1 MRAPASEAELLGRA
15 RAIAGGTLA
24 ELADSLGLPLPGD
37 PRRAKGW
44 AGQLVET
51 ALGAPSAGEPGPDFP
66 GLGIELK
73 TIPVT
78 PAGRPRESTW
88 VCIAPMEDLTGLHWE
103 RSLVRAKLARVL
115 WVPTVDG
122 MDGGFQSRRIG
133 APLLWSP
140 SPEEEAVIRA
150 DWEEFI
156 EDIALGR
163 IHTIT
168 GRRGTALQLR
178 PKAANARERNWTTDE
193 DGGRTLANPR
203 GFYLRASFTAA
214 LLARHFGALRPAAG
228 GSPGTGGETVG
239 ARVSPTGRDTPG

>member
-1 MRAPASEAELLGRA
+1 MRTPASEAELLERA
-15 RAIAGGTLA
+15 RSIAGCTLA
-24 ELADSLGLPLPGD
+24 ELAGSLGLPLPGD

-88 VCIAPMEDLTGLHWE
+88 VCIAPMEDVTGLAWE

-122 MDGGFQSRRIG
+122 AEGDFRARRIG
-133 APLLWSP
+133 APLVWSP
-140 SPEEEAVIRA
+140 SPEEESVLRA
-150 DWEEFI
+150 DWEEFM
-156 EDIALGR
+156 EAIALGR
-163 IHTIT
+163 IQAVTA
-168 GRRGTALQLR
+168 RQGTALQLR

-203 GFYLRASFTAA
+203 GFYLRASFTGR
-214 LLARHFGALRPAAG
+214 LIARRFGA
-228 GSPGTGGETVG
+228 
-239 ARVSPTGRDTPG
+239 

>member
-1 MRAPASEAELLGRA
+1 MRTPASEAELLERA
-15 RAIAGGTLA
+15 RSIAGCTLA
-24 ELADSLGLPLPGD
+24 ELAGSLRLPLPGD

-44 AGQLVET
+44 AGQLVEA

-88 VCIAPMEDLTGLHWE
+88 VCIAPMEDVTGLDWK

-122 MDGGFQSRRIG
+122 AEGDFRARRIG
-133 APLLWSP
+133 APLVWSP
-140 SPEEEAVIRA
+140 SPEEEAVLRA
-150 DWEEFI
+150 DREEFM
-156 EDIALGR
+156 EAIALGR
-163 IHTIT
+163 IQAVTA
-168 GRRGTALQLR
+168 RQGTALQLR

-203 GFYLRASFTAA
+203 GFYLRASFTAR
-214 LLARHFGALRPAAG
+214 LLARHFGA
-228 GSPGTGGETVG
+228 
-239 ARVSPTGRDTPG
+239 

>member
-1 MRAPASEAELLGRA
+1 MRTPASEAELLERA
-15 RAIAGGTLA
+15 RSIAGCTLA
-24 ELADSLGLPLPGD
+24 ELAGSLGLPLPGD

-88 VCIAPMEDLTGLHWE
+88 VCIAPMEDVTGLAWE

-122 MDGGFQSRRIG
+122 AEGDFRARRIG
-133 APLLWSP
+133 APLVWSP
-140 SPEEEAVIRA
+140 SPEEEAVLRA
-150 DWEEFI
+150 DWEEFM
-156 EDIALGR
+156 EAIALGR
-163 IHTIT
+163 IQAVTA
-168 GRRGTALQLR
+168 RQGTALQLR

-203 GFYLRASFTAA
+203 GFYLRASFTAR
-214 LLARHFGALRPAAG
+214 LITRHFGA
-228 GSPGTGGETVG
+228 
-239 ARVSPTGRDTPG
+239 

>member
-1 MRAPASEAELLGRA
+1 MRTPASEAELLERA
-15 RAIAGGTLA
+15 RSIAGCTLA
-24 ELADSLGLPLPGD
+24 ELAGSLGLPLPGD

-88 VCIAPMEDLTGLHWE
+88 VCIAPMEDVTGLDWE

-122 MDGGFQSRRIG
+122 AEGDFRARRIG
-133 APLLWSP
+133 APLVWSP
-140 SPEEEAVIRA
+140 SPEEESVLRA
-150 DWEEFI
+150 DWEEFM
-156 EDIALGR
+156 EAIALGR
-163 IHTIT
+163 IQAVTA
-168 GRRGTALQLR
+168 RQGTALQLR

-203 GFYLRASFTAA
+203 GFYLRTSFTAR
-214 LLARHFGALRPAAG
+214 LIARHFGA
-228 GSPGTGGETVG
+228 
-239 ARVSPTGRDTPG
+239 

>member
-1 MRAPASEAELLGRA
+1 MRTPASEAELLERA
-15 RAIAGGTLA
+15 RSIAGCTLA
-24 ELADSLGLPLPGD
+24 ELAGSLGLPLPGD

-44 AGQLVET
+44 AGQLVEA

-88 VCIAPMEDLTGLHWE
+88 VCIAPMEDVTGLDWK

-122 MDGGFQSRRIG
+122 AEGDFRARRIG
-133 APLLWSP
+133 APLVWSP
-140 SPEEEAVIRA
+140 SPEEESVIRA
-150 DWEEFI
+150 DWEEFM
-156 EDIALGR
+156 EAIALGR
-163 IHTIT
+163 IQAVTA
-168 GRRGTALQLR
+168 RQGTALQLR

-193 DGGRTLANPR
+193 EGGRTLANPR
-203 GFYLRASFTAA
+203 GFYLRASFTAR
-214 LLARHFGALRPAAG
+214 LMARHFGA
-228 GSPGTGGETVG
+228 
-239 ARVSPTGRDTPG
+239 

>member
-1 MRAPASEAELLGRA
+1 MRTPASEAELLERA
-15 RAIAGGTLA
+15 RSIAGCTLA
-24 ELADSLGLPLPGD
+24 ELAGSLGLPLPGD

-88 VCIAPMEDLTGLHWE
+88 VCIAPMEDVTGLAWE

-122 MDGGFQSRRIG
+122 AEGDFRARRIG
-133 APLLWSP
+133 APLVWSP
-140 SPEEEAVIRA
+140 SPEEESVLRA
-150 DWEEFI
+150 DWEEFM
-156 EDIALGR
+156 EAIALGR
-163 IHTIT
+163 IQAVTA
-168 GRRGTALQLR
+168 RQGTALQLR

-203 GFYLRASFTAA
+203 GFYLRASFTAR
-214 LLARHFGALRPAAG
+214 LIARHFGA
-228 GSPGTGGETVG
+228 
-239 ARVSPTGRDTPG
+239 

>member
-1 MRAPASEAELLGRA
+1 MRTPASEAELLERA
-15 RAIAGGTLA
+15 RSIAGCTLA
-24 ELADSLGLPLPGD
+24 ELAGSLGLPLPSD

-44 AGQLVET
+44 AGQLVEA

-78 PAGRPRESTW
+78 LAGRPRESTW
-88 VCIAPMEDLTGLHWE
+88 VCIAPMEEVTGHDWE

-122 MDGGFQSRRIG
+122 AGDDFRARRIG
-133 APLLWSP
+133 APLVWSP
-140 SPEEEAVIRA
+140 SLEEKAVLRA
-150 DWEEFI
+150 DWEEFM
-156 EDIALGR
+156 EAIALGR

-168 GRRGTALQLR
+168 GRQGTALQLR

-193 DGGRTLANPR
+193 EGGRTLANPR
-203 GFYLRASFTAA
+203 GFYLRASFTAR
-214 LLARHFGALRPAAG
+214 LLARHFGA
-228 GSPGTGGETVG
+228 
-239 ARVSPTGRDTPG
+239 

>member
-1 MRAPASEAELLGRA
+1 MPAPRPPHLERVIRPPASETELLERA
-15 RAIAGGTLA
+15 RGIAGCTLM
-24 ELADSLGLPLPGD
+24 ELAGSLRLPLPGD

-44 AGQLVET
+44 AGQLVEA
-51 ALGAPSAGEPGPDFP
+51 ALGAPSGGAAGPDFP

-78 PAGRPRESTW
+78 PEGKPRESTW
-88 VCIAPMEDLTGLHWE
+88 VCIAPLEEVTGLVWE
-103 RSLVRAKLARVL
+103 SSLVRAKLARVL

-122 MDGGFQSRRIG
+122 AGGDFRARRIG

-150 DWEEFI
+150 DWEEFM

-163 IHTIT
+163 VHAVT

-178 PKAANARERNWTTDE
+178 PKAADSRERGWTTDE
-193 DGGRTLANPR
+193 DGERRLANPR
-203 GFYLRASFTAA
+203 GFYLRASVTAA
-214 LLARHFGALRPAAG
+214 LLSRHFGI
-228 GSPGTGGETVG
+228 
-239 ARVSPTGRDTPG
+239 

>member
-1 MRAPASEAELLGRA
+1 MRTPASEAELLERA
-15 RAIAGGTLA
+15 RSIAGCTLA
-24 ELADSLGLPLPGD
+24 ELAGSLGLPLPGD

-44 AGQLVET
+44 AGQLVEA

-88 VCIAPMEDLTGLHWE
+88 VCIAPMEDVTGLRWE

-122 MDGGFQSRRIG
+122 TGGGFRARRIG

-150 DWEEFI
+150 DWEEFM
-156 EDIALGR
+156 EDVALGR
-163 IHTIT
+163 IHAVT
-168 GRRGTALQLR
+168 GQQGTALQLR
-178 PKAANARERNWTTDE
+178 PKAANARERGWTTDE

-203 GFYLRASFTAA
+203 GFYLRASFTAR
-214 LLARHFGALRPAAG
+214 LLARRFGA
-228 GSPGTGGETVG
+228 
-239 ARVSPTGRDTPG
+239 

>member
-1 MRAPASEAELLGRA
+1 MRTPASEAELLERA
-15 RAIAGGTLA
+15 RSIAGCTLA
-24 ELADSLGLPLPGD
+24 ELAGSLRLPLPSD

-44 AGQLVET
+44 AGQLVEA

-88 VCIAPMEDLTGLHWE
+88 VCIAPMEDVTGLDWE

-122 MDGGFQSRRIG
+122 AEGDFRARRIG
-133 APLLWSP
+133 APLVWSP
-140 SPEEEAVIRA
+140 LPEEEAVLRA
-150 DWEEFI
+150 DWEEFM
-156 EDIALGR
+156 EAIALGR
-163 IHTIT
+163 IQAVTA
-168 GRRGTALQLR
+168 RQGTALQLR

-193 DGGRTLANPR
+193 EGGRTLANPR
-203 GFYLRASFTAA
+203 GFYLRASFTAR
-214 LLARHFGALRPAAG
+214 LMARHFGP
-228 GSPGTGGETVG
+228 
-239 ARVSPTGRDTPG
+239 

>member
-1 MRAPASEAELLGRA
+1 MRTPASEAELLERA
-15 RAIAGGTLA
+15 RSIAGCTLA
-24 ELADSLGLPLPGD
+24 ELAGSLGLPLPGD

-88 VCIAPMEDLTGLHWE
+88 VCIAPMEDVTGLAWE

-122 MDGGFQSRRIG
+122 AEGDFRARRIG
-133 APLLWSP
+133 APLVWSP
-140 SPEEEAVIRA
+140 SPEEEAVLRA
-150 DWEEFI
+150 DWEEFM
-156 EDIALGR
+156 EAIALGR
-163 IHTIT
+163 IQAVTA
-168 GRRGTALQLR
+168 RQGTALQLR

-193 DGGRTLANPR
+193 EGGRTLANPR
-203 GFYLRASFTAA
+203 GFYLRASFTAR
-214 LLARHFGALRPAAG
+214 LIARHFGA
-228 GSPGTGGETVG
+228 
-239 ARVSPTGRDTPG
+239 

>member
-1 MRAPASEAELLGRA
+1 MRTPASEAELLERA
-15 RAIAGGTLA
+15 RSIAGCTLA
-24 ELADSLGLPLPGD
+24 ELAGSLGLPLPGD

-88 VCIAPMEDLTGLHWE
+88 VCIAPMEDVTGLAWE

-122 MDGGFQSRRIG
+122 AEGDFRARRIG
-133 APLLWSP
+133 APLVWSP
-140 SPEEEAVIRA
+140 SPEEESVLRA
-150 DWEEFI
+150 DWEEFM
-156 EDIALGR
+156 EAIALGR
-163 IHTIT
+163 IQAVTA
-168 GRRGTALQLR
+168 RQGTALQLR

-203 GFYLRASFTAA
+203 GFYLRTSFTAR
-214 LLARHFGALRPAAG
+214 LIARHFGA
-228 GSPGTGGETVG
+228 
-239 ARVSPTGRDTPG
+239 

>member
-1 MRAPASEAELLGRA
+1 MRTPASEAELLERA
-15 RAIAGGTLA
+15 RSIAGCTLA
-24 ELADSLGLPLPGD
+24 ELAGSLGLPLPGD

-44 AGQLVET
+44 AGQLVEA

-88 VCIAPMEDLTGLHWE
+88 VCIAPMEDVTGLDWE

-122 MDGGFQSRRIG
+122 AGGDFRARRIG
-133 APLLWSP
+133 APLVWSP
-140 SPEEEAVIRA
+140 SPEEEAVLRA
-150 DWEEFI
+150 DWEEFM

-163 IHTIT
+163 VHTIT
-168 GRRGTALQLR
+168 GRQGTALQLR

-193 DGGRTLANPR
+193 EGGRTLANPR
-203 GFYLRASFTAA
+203 GFYLRASFTVR
-214 LLARHFGALRPAAG
+214 LMARHFGA
-228 GSPGTGGETVG
+228 
-239 ARVSPTGRDTPG
+239 